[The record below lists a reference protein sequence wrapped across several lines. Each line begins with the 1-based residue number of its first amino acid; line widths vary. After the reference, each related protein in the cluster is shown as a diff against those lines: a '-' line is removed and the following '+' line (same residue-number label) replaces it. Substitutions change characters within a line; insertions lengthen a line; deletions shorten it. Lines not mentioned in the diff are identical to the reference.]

1 MSKTSL
7 IFPYPP
13 DTFTPIRRSGAYA
26 RCVLNF
32 VAIPTFGSV
41 RSFTVGLGVLCACPM
56 LVAANRLVSKLD
68 AKSKGGCMSSI
79 LMLLG
84 TTIMVALYFLP
95 TIVAKRRGK
104 TNLLAIF
111 TLNLFLGF
119 TLIGWVVALVWAVSQ
134 DNLPARTG

>member
-1 MSKTSL
+1 
-7 IFPYPP
+7 
-13 DTFTPIRRSGAYA
+13 
-26 RCVLNF
+26 
-32 VAIPTFGSV
+32 
-41 RSFTVGLGVLCACPM
+41 
-56 LVAANRLVSKLD
+56 
-68 AKSKGGCMSSI
+68 MSSI